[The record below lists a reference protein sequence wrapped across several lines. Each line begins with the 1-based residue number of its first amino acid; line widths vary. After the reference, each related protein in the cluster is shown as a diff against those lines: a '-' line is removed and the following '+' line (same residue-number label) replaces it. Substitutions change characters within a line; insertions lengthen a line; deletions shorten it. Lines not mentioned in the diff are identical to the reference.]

1 MTNTVLVIWRVSIYT
16 IFSELLSL
24 LCLQISSKAD
34 ENMTLA
40 LAADSNDRRANVLFA
55 DTVTLL
61 FESIAK
67 IVEVHQPLVETYYV
81 NMYAN

>member
-1 MTNTVLVIWRVSIYT
+1 
-16 IFSELLSL
+16 
-24 LCLQISSKAD
+24 
-34 ENMTLA
+34 MTLA

-67 IVEVHQPLVETYYV
+67 IVEVHQPLVETYYGK
-81 NMYAN
+81 MYVGVQNFKGSHNILTFQP